1 MTVFGKKEKKSKIRS
16 KQMHKMDHVTLSI
29 GPERLVLIPVAG
41 FLDTQLTFF
50 PGGVWHTAFA
60 GINDGLGRKGYK

>member
-1 MTVFGKKEKKSKIRS
+1 MTVFGKKEKKSKTRS

-29 GPERLVLIPVAG
+29 SPERLVLTPVAG

-50 PGGVWHTAFA
+50 
-60 GINDGLGRKGYK
+60 LGAYGTRLSLELMTD